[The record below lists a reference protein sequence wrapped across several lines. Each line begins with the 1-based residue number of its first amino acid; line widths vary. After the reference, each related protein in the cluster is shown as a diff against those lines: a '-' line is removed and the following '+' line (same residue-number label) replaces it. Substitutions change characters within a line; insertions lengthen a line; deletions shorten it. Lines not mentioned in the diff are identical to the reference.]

1 MTEAERLLQSFH
13 AKSNLLIS
21 QMDDME
27 IVEHDQDISSD
38 EENQNTPRNSRKRFI
53 LLPGINVRFSFVV
66 ESLNM
71 LGQFLNYKQLM
82 QFSQFIKLLPRYC
95 GPFYSSIFS
104 LFE

>member
-1 MTEAERLLQSFH
+1 
-13 AKSNLLIS
+13 
-21 QMDDME
+21 ME

-71 LGQFLNYKQLM
+71 LGQFLNYK
-82 QFSQFIKLLPRYC
+82 
-95 GPFYSSIFS
+95 
-104 LFE
+104 